1 MYIPA
6 AFRVSEE
13 ATILSFIERYDFST
27 IVTSSASD
35 GMVATHLPV
44 LVKRDGD
51 RVVLQGH
58 VARANEHWRGFD
70 GRTPALAIFHGPH
83 GYVSPTWYATSP
95 AVPTWNYAV
104 VHLYGRPVVTE
115 DRHAV
120 SRILEALVKKYESRR
135 PRPYRTGEL
144 TRAFY
149 DEMVARIVAFEMP
162 VEKIEAKFKL
172 GQNRSREDREGA
184 VNGLMAEGSPDAATL
199 AAFMREHADL
209 EPPP

>member
-144 TRAFY
+144 TRTFY
-149 DEMVARIVAFEMP
+149 DEMVARMVAFEMP

>member
-35 GMVATHLPV
+35 GMVATHVPV

-70 GRTPALAIFHGPH
+70 GRTQALAIFHGPH